1 MLDRAQD
8 PPLFFLF
15 WTEPLCAALWL
26 QKYSQLYE
34 IVTVAVQFRRIFLY
48 NIYNVSSNM
57 HMHVMQAPEVSILYI
72 NRSTAEKQSW

>member
-15 WTEPLCAALWL
+15 WTEPLCAAMWW

-34 IVTVAVQFRRIFLY
+34 IVTAAVQFRRIFLY
-48 NIYNVSSNM
+48 NVSSN
-57 HMHVMQAPEVSILYI
+57 MHVMQAPEVSILYI
-72 NRSTAEKQSW
+72 NRSTAEKQNW